1 MPSFM
6 VELTAFPFAKKKT
19 ILWQCV
25 RRKWHSIYT
34 RTKDKIQKTV
44 LDLLE
49 AWRFNFV

>member
-6 VELTAFPFAKKKT
+6 VELTAFPFAKKKRFYDNV
-19 ILWQCV
+19 LDASD
-25 RRKWHSIYT
+25 SIYT